1 MTRSLG
7 LAAGLGV
14 LLAVGCAPAQEP
26 EPVDTS
32 ADVAAINQLITR
44 EIAMFSSGDLTEL
57 SAVFAP
63 DVVVMAPN
71 EPAIQGRDA
80 LGSWAN
86 GIHAQFTVGVQYTS
100 SDVSVSGDLAVHRF
114 TGVLSMTPKA
124 GGEGM
129 SETVKGLHIL
139 RRQADGSWL
148 ITQDVWNA
156 DQPPPAM
163 PAGGH

>member
-14 LLAVGCAPAQEP
+14 LLSIGCAPAQEP

-32 ADVAAINQLITR
+32 ADVAAINELITR
-44 EIAMFSSGDLTEL
+44 EIAMFSSGDLTQV
-57 SAVFAP
+57 SAIFAP
-63 DVVVMAPN
+63 DVVVMPPN

-80 LGSWAN
+80 LESWAN
-86 GIHAQFTVGVQYTS
+86 GIHEQFTVEGRYAN

-114 TGVLSMTPKA
+114 TGELSMTSKA
-124 GGEGM
+124 GGEAM
-129 SETVKGLHIL
+129 SETIKGLHVL